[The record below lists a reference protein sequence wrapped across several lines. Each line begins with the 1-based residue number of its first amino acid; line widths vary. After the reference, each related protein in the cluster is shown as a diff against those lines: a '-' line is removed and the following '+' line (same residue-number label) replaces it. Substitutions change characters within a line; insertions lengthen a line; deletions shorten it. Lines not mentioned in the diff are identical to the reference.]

1 MTLCTFK
8 HRKRICT
15 YLSHVQKDYIMNMD
29 NVRLSRN
36 LYIHHVRLSTSKNL
50 RRNTHDLSDFLA
62 LPFVQTCEDKRSIS
76 GVVSG
81 LFCAS
86 IQFSP
91 HLFMGDRSKYFLSSQ
106 KISANSFALACWPF
120 DGQTTTTKGLEKRC
134 SNRKTRN
141 KRIC

>member
-1 MTLCTFK
+1 MDYV
-8 HRKRICT
+8 R
-15 YLSHVQKDYIMNMD
+15 LSTNLYIHH
-29 NVRLSRN
+29 VRLSRN
-36 LYIHHVRLSTSKNL
+36 LYIHYVRLSTSKNL

-120 DGQTTTTKGLEKRC
+120 DGQTTTTKGLDKRC
-134 SNRKTRN
+134 SNRKTLN